1 MIIIPDKLFL
11 WNYFWYKTQDPGT
24 SIACYSWH
32 RSQLHSGLGLGLG
45 VLENPGTYYCSRR
58 WRPGGHSIACSVA
71 LLCSKAVD
79 SWTLQRNTTALPW
92 RVRRPPNLDKS
103 WQAALFCPQWPPATA
118 FNIRFP
124 RIFSPNQIPWKLM
137 TTWPLTSTHFCL
149 VVHNQILEFRRYL
162 MKGLCFSLITGFPNV
177 LPQNWPFCCKVYSG
191 THLSH
196 KIEAPVKKSES
207 VCYFATT
214 SHRWRR
220 CGRKKTLWYSM
231 ILNSDPM

>member
-1 MIIIPDKLFL
+1 MLFL
-11 WNYFWYKTQDPGT
+11 AWEP
-24 SIACYSWH
+24 IAQWTWTWSVGESWDILL
-32 RSQLHSGLGLGLG
+32 QQA
-45 VLENPGTYYCSRR
+45 VEE
-58 WRPGGHSIACSVA
+58 RPDGHSIACSVA

-162 MKGLCFSLITGFPNV
+162 MKGLCLSLITGFPNV
-177 LPQNWPFCCKVYSG
+177 FPQNWPFCCKVYSG

-220 CGRKKTLWYSM
+220 CGRKKTSWYSM

>member
-1 MIIIPDKLFL
+1 MIPDKLFL

-24 SIACYSWH
+24 RIACYSWH
-32 RSQLHSGLGLGLG
+32 GSQLHSGLGLGLG

-58 WRPGGHSIACSVA
+58 WRPCGHSIACSVA

-149 VVHNQILEFRRYL
+149 VVHNQILNFRRNPRIFNERTLLVAYYRVS
-162 MKGLCFSLITGFPNV
+162 KCFSTKLTVLLQSVFWHAPFTQNWGSRQKKVRVCVI
-177 LPQNWPFCCKVYSG
+177 LPQQ
-191 THLSH
+191 
-196 KIEAPVKKSES
+196 
-207 VCYFATT
+207 ATADEGVGGK
-214 SHRWRR
+214 RLRDI
-220 CGRKKTLWYSM
+220 LWS
-231 ILNSDPM
+231 